1 MSFKICAFYT
11 DDELYSRHAKEFE
24 QSLKDIG
31 ISNYHIVKIPP
42 IESWVEACGIKPR
55 IILDTLSSTDDNVV
69 YVDIDARFRSYPE
82 LFNSFD
88 FDIGAHIKDG
98 KELLS
103 GTLFFRNN
111 DKVKK
116 LVRSW
121 LKNQR
126 KFTEKWDQHVLQNTI
141 NEEAQL
147 ELKLGNL
154 PPAYCQ
160 IFDSMAHFGEPV
172 IEHLQASREHPD
184 KKPMPMLV
192 VDKEKYNKL
201 LSGEVV
207 VYRNLAQVEGGKIAI
222 KFV

>member
-11 DDELYSRHAKEFE
+11 DDELYSRHAVEFE
-24 QSLKDIG
+24 ESLRNNG
-31 ISNYHIVKIPP
+31 ISNFEITKVPP
-42 IESWVEACGIKPR
+42 VESWVEACGIKPR
-55 IILDTLSSTDDNVV
+55 IIMDTLTNSEENIV
-69 YVDIDARFRSYPE
+69 YIDIDARLRSYPE
-82 LFNSFD
+82 LFDNFD

-98 KELLS
+98 TELLS
-103 GTLFFRNN
+103 GTLFFRNC

-116 LVRSW
+116 LVRTW

-126 KFTEKWDQHVLQNTI
+126 KFTEKWDQQVLQNTI
-141 NEEAQL
+141 NDEAHL
-147 ELKLGNL
+147 GLKLGNL

-192 VDKEKYNKL
+192 VDKEKYDKL
-201 LSGEVV
+201 VSGEVV
-207 VYRNLAQVEGGKIAI
+207 VYRNLAHVEGGKIAI

>member
-11 DDELYSRHAKEFE
+11 DDELYSKHAVEFE
-24 QSLKDIG
+24 QSLKSFG
-31 ISNYHIVKIPP
+31 ISNYQISKIPP
-42 IESWVEACGIKPR
+42 IESWVEACAIKPR
-55 IILDTLSSTDDNVV
+55 IIMDALSSTDDNVV
-69 YVDIDARFRSYPE
+69 YIDIDARLRSYPE
-82 LFNSFD
+82 LFDNFD
-88 FDIGAHIKDG
+88 YDIGAHIKDG

-103 GTLFFRNN
+103 GTLYFRNSN
-111 DKVKK
+111 KVKK

-141 NEEAQL
+141 NEESQL

-160 IFDSMAHFGEPV
+160 IFDSMAHFGDAV

-192 VDKEKYNKL
+192 IDKEKFTKL
-201 LSGEVV
+201 QNGEVV
-207 VYRNLAQVEGGKIAI
+207 VYRNLTQVEGGKIAI